1 MGTCICMAES
11 FDCLPETITTLL
23 TGYTPIQNK
32 KFIKRKKKKKT
43 KNLSKEFIDFLIS
56 RIRKKIQLKILILK
70 ANSSSPFFFFAQ
82 IRID

>member
-1 MGTCICMAES
+1 MDTYIWMVEFFYYS
-11 FDCLPETITTLL
+11 PEVITTLL

>member
-11 FDCLPETITTLL
+11 FDCLSETITMLL

-32 KFIKRKKKKKT
+32 KFIKKKKKT
-43 KNLSKEFIDFLIS
+43 KNLSKWFIDFLIS

-70 ANSSSPFFFFAQ
+70 ANSSSPFFFFSR